1 MRRGKA
7 KETKSGGNKKHKN
20 GLSDGAKS
28 SAGRRTTA
36 EVTYSILSL
45 DGITRIAV
53 THALEETLLRR
64 FDGILVMKDGKVG
77 EFGTFDDLMK
87 EKGYFYA
94 LFTVTG
100 TSRR

>member
-1 MRRGKA
+1 M
-7 KETKSGGNKKHKN
+7 
-20 GLSDGAKS
+20 
-28 SAGRRTTA
+28 
-36 EVTYSILSL
+36 
-45 DGITRIAV
+45 V

-77 EFGTFDDLMK
+77 EVGTFDELMK

-94 LFTVTG
+94 LFSVTG